1 MPNVPLT
8 VTGMT
13 ARRPVTL
20 INVPFIV
27 TGITVSRLAVL
38 KNVPLNV
45 VVMTVSRPAVLIN
58 VPLNVAVM
66 TVSRPAVLVDV
77 PLNATRKTARRLVT
91 HRSALKR
98 SLPLLQW
105 KLQQKYPE
113 QHQTIMILV
122 IILTLVSSPDVF
134 SCCLN

>member
-8 VTGMT
+8 VTGKNVS
-13 ARRPVTL
+13 RLVTL
-20 INVPFIV
+20 IDVSLNV
-27 TGITVSRLAVL
+27 TGRTVSRLAML
-38 KNVPLNV
+38 
-45 VVMTVSRPAVLIN
+45 TN

-66 TVSRPAVLVDV
+66 TVSSSAELVNVPLNVAVMTASRPAVLVDA
-77 PLNATRKTARRLVT
+77 PLNATRTTARRLVT
-91 HRSALKR
+91 HRAALKR

-122 IILTLVSSPDVF
+122 TILTLVSSPM
-134 SCCLN
+134 CYPAA